1 MTLSGFFSLSN
12 SRVFFSFPDLLLFR
26 MSVIEMDS
34 QSFGLKILG
43 SCLVKVWILN
53 LCVYPFIKHLYK
65 NIVRK
70 KSLTI
75 YKI

>member
-1 MTLSGFFSLSN
+1 
-12 SRVFFSFPDLLLFR
+12 

-34 QSFGLKILG
+34 ESFMLKTFYC
-43 SCLVKVWILN
+43 CLVQVWVLN
-53 LCVYPFIKHLYK
+53 LYVYFFIKHLYK

-75 YKI
+75 YKIQSNLDFPDS